1 MGLKKFWFLIDE
13 EASNVET
20 DESEEILS
28 LLTTLKHYNGSYWGL
43 DNVYKNYGAISFFL
57 E

>member
-13 EASNVET
+13 GASNVES
-20 DESEEILS
+20 DESEKIVS
-28 LLTTLKHYNGSYWGL
+28 LLTTLKHYNGSYWEV
-43 DNVYKNYGAISFFL
+43 DHVFKKYGAISFFL